1 MATES
6 PIMKIYLRQK
16 RPGRTRQAI
25 VPCPIELP
33 AGLNTT
39 GELISSLVRI
49 IVSAYNDRIDDVPAD
64 PDADYQVAPMTE
76 NQVNNLAEAG
86 RIAFGLIY
94 NNRKE
99 DPEKAIANALQC
111 HEDGIFK
118 IFLNG
123 SQLGSNESQ
132 VEIAEGDTLTI
143 IRLTMLS
150 GRMW

>member
-6 PIMKIYLRQK
+6 PIMKIYLQQK

-76 NQVNNLAEAG
+76 DQVNNLAEAG
-86 RIAFGLIY
+86 RI
-94 NNRKE
+94 
-99 DPEKAIANALQC
+99 
-111 HEDGIFK
+111 
-118 IFLNG
+118 LNG

>member
-1 MATES
+1 MVTES
-6 PIMKIYLRQK
+6 PIMKIYLQQK
-16 RPGRTRQAI
+16 RPGRTWQAI

-76 NQVNNLAEAG
+76 DQVNNLAEAG

-123 SQLGSNESQ
+123 SL
-132 VEIAEGDTLTI
+132 L
-143 IRLTMLS
+143 LS
-150 GRMW
+150 